1 MSYVLASVFSARH
14 RFLCTFCPNAQLMPA
29 IQSPNNTSLMWFTCV
44 ATATAAASQLQC
56 FSRGGPQ
63 ICGFYVF
70 WNCTLRGKGVIG
82 TFHRTA
88 DLCERSPVLSNQRD
102 EVVLSV
108 YCFSYIRSEIGN
120 CNATPS
126 TFARYVIADS
136 IVHCEDVCGYSSSVN
151 ISSEISASIVSF
163 VLSRIQPEQT
173 CNHKIDSRRFVPL
186 PPTRVYRFKVIDIST
201 TTSLM
206 ICRGVSVKTS
216 VTTCKTAFTYPLF
229 RSSYFKAFIDVKI
242 LSTKNIPFLIRTQHP
257 TSY

>member
-14 RFLCTFCPNAQLMPA
+14 RFLCTFCPNSQLMPA

-63 ICGFYVF
+63 FAAFLSSEIALFAE
-70 WNCTLRGKGVIG
+70 KGLG

-102 EVVLSV
+102 KVVLSV
-108 YCFSYIRSEIGN
+108 YCFSYIRSEIGES
-120 CNATPS
+120 NATPS

-186 PPTRVYRFKVIDIST
+186 PPTRVYRCKVIDIST

-257 TSY
+257 TSS